1 MTTEK
6 ITYVSVL
13 NAVIEG
19 RALTDEEREKLVALR
34 DSVAKRNSTKS
45 GKPTKAQLANEALM
59 NDIIAFMV
67 EGENYS
73 TANLIKGVASL
84 AEIDA
89 TSQKVT
95 PLMKKLVENGKV
107 VSEKVK
113 GKVQYHLA

>member
-59 NDIIAFMV
+59 NDIIAFMA

-73 TANLIKGVASL
+73 TTDFIKGVESL
-84 AEIDA
+84 VAINA
-89 TSQKVT
+89 TPQKVS
-95 PLMKKLVENGKV
+95 PLMKKLVEAGKV